1 MRRDPN
7 QNNQNSSW
15 RRGESLTQRQ
25 QNWGGFG
32 VQNGFSGCGAY
43 VDADHN
49 VIDRKV
55 IPYRYLARKDAVDA
69 IESVMPSFSA
79 SRYQSE
85 GDFWWAVTEDGST
98 RVRFIIES
106 V

>member
-1 MRRDPN
+1 MALVFKMAF
-7 QNNQNSSW
+7 QVV
-15 RRGESLTQRQ
+15 ELT
-25 QNWGGFG
+25 
-32 VQNGFSGCGAY
+32 

>member
-1 MRRDPN
+1 VE
-7 QNNQNSSW
+7 SSLGKGN
-15 RRGESLTQRQ
+15 RTEVALVFKMAFQVVELT
-25 QNWGGFG
+25 
-32 VQNGFSGCGAY
+32 

-79 SRYQSE
+79 SGYQSE